1 VWGALTEQVINKWTF
16 GEQAEKFNFGQ
27 LREVHETLHF
37 LTLMQSEE
45 FRTELE
51 QQAQSSSDEY

>member
-1 VWGALTEQVINKWTF
+1 MTEQVINKWTF